1 MKFYNHADKMSKR
14 IERQRYQNSIDKT
27 EEILT
32 DMLGQNDKELK
43 ENK

>member
-1 MKFYNHADKMSKR
+1 MSKR

-32 DMLGQNDKELK
+32 DMLGQNDKRIERK
-43 ENK
+43 

>member
-1 MKFYNHADKMSKR
+1 MSKR
-14 IERQRYQNSIDKT
+14 IGRQRYQNSIDKT

>member
-1 MKFYNHADKMSKR
+1 MSKR